1 MVPSV
6 QRKLFQSVDEQM
18 AFYVDAWE
26 QLHAQLSDATPETA
40 SQNIQN
46 ALLKHRG
53 VKTQVLSEHM
63 PLVYGELA
71 TGADSTLLFYQR
83 CDARFPALQEV
94 QEVAALLAA
103 IEACQK
109 VAGRLPVN
117 IKWLLDGGGKPDN
130 PELSRCLEEHGPLL
144 QADAAIWSYADE
156 TGKGKDSALLALGTK
171 GLLSV
176 ELAVQTGSAAIDIMH
191 SGIVPNALWR
201 LVWALNSLK
210 DAQEDVK
217 IEGFYDTLT
226 PAQDDIIAAL
236 YTLPE
241 NAHMLCQH
249 WGLQQLLL
257 DLQGFQLHYAHLLM
271 PTCTVTAITSNTTED
286 PSVTTI
292 PARAKAWIDFHLV
305 PDQDPQDIFAKL
317 QQHLQFHGFQDV
329 RARMLYGIRP
339 TITSIG
345 DPFVQ
350 VVIRATEKAYEHAPY
365 LLPLTVGSYALYPLR
380 KKLNM
385 PIVLSERNGQTAD
398 ASRKTFAATIKQ
410 LAMIIEETAY
420 ATDRT
425 N

>member
-156 TGKGKDSALLALGTK
+156 TGIGKDSALLALGTK

-217 IEGFYDTLT
+217 IEGFYDAGQRSTGTTLGH
-226 PAQDDIIAAL
+226 A
-236 YTLPE
+236 TLPDGPARISTALHPSLDANMHGYYYHE
-241 NAHMLCQH
+241 QTSRDRRDTPDTGNGKRRLSTCTRARSLHYLCQAQGASRRAWFSRCTGAH
-249 WGLQQLLL
+249 TFCQSTNGHRQRSPIRTKRRTCYRSGLRADAISLADDSWQL
-257 DLQGFQLHYAHLLM
+257 
-271 PTCTVTAITSNTTED
+271 
-286 PSVTTI
+286 
-292 PARAKAWIDFHLV
+292 RAASIKDEVRHADCSCGEK
-305 PDQDPQDIFAKL
+305 QAK
-317 QQHLQFHGFQDV
+317 
-329 RARMLYGIRP
+329 RSCR
-339 TITSIG
+339 
-345 DPFVQ
+345 
-350 VVIRATEKAYEHAPY
+350 
-365 LLPLTVGSYALYPLR
+365 LR
-380 KKLNM
+380 
-385 PIVLSERNGQTAD
+385 RNHQTARRHS
-398 ASRKTFAATIKQ
+398 SRRDC
-410 LAMIIEETAY
+410 L
-420 ATDRT
+420 
-425 N
+425 

>member
-156 TGKGKDSALLALGTK
+156 TGIGKDSALLALGTK

-217 IEGFYDTLT
+217 IEGFYDALT
-226 PAQDDIIAAL
+226 PVPDNVTEMLATLPDNAAL
-236 YTLPE
+236 
-241 NAHMLCQH
+241 ARR
-249 WGLQQLLL
+249 WGMPRFLM
-257 DLQGFQLHYAHLLM
+257 DLRGFQLHYTHLLM
-271 PTCTVTAITSNTTED
+271 PTCTVT
-286 PSVTTI
+286 
-292 PARAKAWIDFHLV
+292 
-305 PDQDPQDIFAKL
+305 
-317 QQHLQFHGFQDV
+317 
-329 RARMLYGIRP
+329 
-339 TITSIG
+339 TITSKPAETGATLPTQATASVDFQLVPEQDPYTIFVRLREHLDERG
-345 DPFVQ
+345 FHDVQARTLSASRPTVTASDHPFVQ
-350 VVIRATEKAYEHAPY
+350 SVAHATEAAYEQAPY
-365 LLPLTVGSYALYPLR
+365 LLPMTVGSYALHPLR
-380 KKLNM
+380 MRSDM
-385 PIVLSERNGQTAD
+385 PIVLVARNRQSGRA
-398 ASRKTFAATIKQ
+398 AFAAIIKQ
-410 LAMIIEETAY
+410 LAAILLEGTAY
-420 ATDRT
+420 SC
-425 N
+425 